1 MKLLHTLFFTLFL
14 LFSTSAISAQTQ
26 AEKVNINTASA
37 EQIST
42 VMTGIGDNKAKAIV
56 NYRTTN
62 GKFKSINDLENV
74 DGIGSKTVE
83 KNKDRII
90 F

>member
-14 LFSTSAISAQTQ
+14 LFSTSAFSAQAT